1 MNVEKPEPG
10 KGWALATK
18 IAKVITFLV
27 ICGVVLAA
35 LAFGT
40 CILMLAGK

>member
-1 MNVEKPEPG
+1 MSFDKPEPG

-27 ICGVVLAA
+27 IGGVVLAV
-35 LAFGT
+35 LIFGT
-40 CILMLAGK
+40 CVLMLAK